1 MTVTGP
7 AIRAAVTDQ
16 AVTVGTYALSESG
29 PAGYHASAWVCTGA
43 ESFTGTTVTLI
54 EGNDATCT
62 ITNTALERAT
72 IQKDFV
78 SAVQNPGTGIWT
90 VTYTLTVTNPNAADP
105 VTYDLS
111 DAIGYPAGVTVTG
124 VAVTG
129 PAGAPINPAFDGNA
143 DQTITTG
150 RTLAGG
156 ASESYT
162 LVVTADVPITV
173 PNDVR
178 DCQEGPGFGFYNNG
192 TVTTS
197 GLTDSDDACGNI
209 PPPPIPTVA
218 KTVTSTTQQPDGSW
232 TIVYDLAVT
241 NGNPTYVTVYNLTDA
256 LHFGGGITINSAS
269 VAGVGGLTT
278 NAAWNGVADTN
289 VLAVGA
295 APAARARRPPHH
307 YTVTANA
314 TVAADST
321 ITDRDC
327 TIEDGRPAPAS

>member
-1 MTVTGP
+1 M
-7 AIRAAVTDQ
+7 R
-16 AVTVGTYALSESG
+16 
-29 PAGYHASAWVCTGA
+29 C
-43 ESFTGTTVTLI
+43 
-54 EGNDATCT
+54 
-62 ITNTALERAT
+62 ERAT
-72 IQKDFV
+72 IDKDFV

-111 DAIGYPAGVTVTG
+111 DDIGYPAGVTVTG

-129 PAGAPINPAFDGNA
+129 PAGAPINPSFDGNA
-143 DQTITTG
+143 DQTITTD

-156 ASESYT
+156 TSDVYT

-173 PNDVR
+173 PDDVR
-178 DCQEGPGFGFYNNG
+178 ACQEGPGFGFYNNG

-218 KTVTSTTQQPDGSW
+218 KTVTSTTQQADGSW

-256 LHFGGGITINSAS
+256 LHFGGGITINSAG
-269 VAGVGGLTT
+269 VAGVGGLST
-278 NAAWNGVADTN
+278 NAAWDGVGDTN
-289 VLAVGA
+289 VLPSALPRLLG
-295 APAARARRPPHH
+295 PATTDH

-314 TVAADST
+314 TVGPTARSPIGTAPREDQG
-321 ITDRDC
+321 DRHRLP
-327 TIEDGRPAPAS
+327 EHRDGQHPQPVVRQFSVLVAGVPGPDQDPGLGGRGSRRHQLRRHVHGHREEPERGHRPGVHAR